1 MIQTIGEAIKS
12 TLQVRA
18 LYQLLYSYVFG
29 AREAIKSTLQVRA
42 LYQLLYSYVFG
53 ATLWGSFIAG
63 FIAFRAIPRQQFG
76 LLQSRTFP
84 VFFSTSTGVT
94 IALLGIWTAT
104 HNEVLVGTFDFS
116 SPAPVFFSTST
127 GVTIALLG
135 IWTATHNE
143 VLVGTFDFS
152 SPAVIQAWVLALTA
166 MCNTVNLVYLG
177 PKTTETMFKRHKL
190 ERAEKVQYSDP
201 SASAEMKALNKQFG
215 ALHGVSSLLNLCSL
229 LCLAAHGVYIGNST
243 HAL

>member
-1 MIQTIGEAIKS
+1 MIQTALEAIK
-12 TLQVRA
+12 A
-18 LYQLLYSYVFG
+18 
-29 AREAIKSTLQVRA
+29 TLQVRA

-94 IALLGIWTAT
+94 TTLLGIWIGT
-104 HNEVLVGTFDFS
+104 HKEILVDIFD
-116 SPAPVFFSTST
+116 
-127 GVTIALLG
+127 L
-135 IWTATHNE
+135 
-143 VLVGTFDFS
+143 S
-152 SPAVIQAWVLALTA
+152 SPAVIQAWVLASAAT
-166 MCNTVNLVYLG
+166 CNAVNLVYLG

-201 SASAEMKALNKQFG
+201 AASAEMKALNKQFG
-215 ALHGVSSLLNLCSL
+215 ALHGISSLLNLFSL
-229 LCLAAHGVYIGNST
+229 FCLAVHGVCIGNST